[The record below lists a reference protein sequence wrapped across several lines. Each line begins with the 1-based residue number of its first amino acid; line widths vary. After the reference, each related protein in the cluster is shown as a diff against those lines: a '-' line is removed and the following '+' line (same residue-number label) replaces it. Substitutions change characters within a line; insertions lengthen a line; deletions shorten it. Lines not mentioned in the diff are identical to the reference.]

1 MVNNL
6 SASAEDT
13 RDKGSILGL
22 GRSPEKEVAMHS
34 NIRAWKTPLIEEPGG
49 LKSMGL
55 QRVGHD

>member
-22 GRSPEKEVAMHS
+22 GRSPEKKVAMHS
-34 NIRAWKTPLIEEPGG
+34 NILAWKTPLIEEPGG